1 MYLTNRN
8 FYYVHI
14 AAEQHRNNQTQY
26 NGDKTMTNE
35 INTNAIELSID
46 ELDTVAGGLA
56 ISLGD
61 IGGFTSDAG
70 NSFSQKNLAV
80 GQQTFAGPGGSY
92 TGSVTNLQEIFSK
105 AGQSIAAK

>member
-1 MYLTNRN
+1 MN
-8 FYYVHI
+8 
-14 AAEQHRNNQTQY
+14 
-26 NGDKTMTNE
+26 NE
-35 INTNAIELSID
+35 INAVELSSD

-61 IGGFTSDAG
+61 IGGFASDAS

-92 TGSVTNLQEIFSK
+92 TGSVTSLQEIFST
-105 AGQSIAAK
+105 AGQAIAIK

>member
-1 MYLTNRN
+1 VLQA
-8 FYYVHI
+8 FKS
-14 AAEQHRNNQTQY
+14 NNIF
-26 NGDKTMTNE
+26 NGDKIMNNE
-35 INTNAIELSID
+35 INAVELSND

-61 IGGFTSDAG
+61 IGGFASDAS

-92 TGSVTNLQEIFSK
+92 TGSVTNLQDIFST
-105 AGQSIAAK
+105 AGQAIAVK

>member
-1 MYLTNRN
+1 MS
-8 FYYVHI
+8 
-14 AAEQHRNNQTQY
+14 
-26 NGDKTMTNE
+26 NE
-35 INTNAIELSID
+35 INNTNAIELSND
-46 ELDTVAGGLA
+46 ELDTVAGGLS

-61 IGGFTSDAG
+61 VGGFASDAS

>member
-1 MYLTNRN
+1 
-8 FYYVHI
+8 
-14 AAEQHRNNQTQY
+14 
-26 NGDKTMTNE
+26 MTNE

-92 TGSVTNLQEIFSK
+92 TASVTNLQEIFSK